1 MTSIFLGSKADVFY
15 LEGQTWICKSELTS
29 DVIIEVE
36 DMSFQL
42 HKFPLITRSGILQKM
57 ISEFHNNDGKDCI
70 LELHDIPGGAKAFE
84 LVAKFCYDVK
94 IELNALNVVAIRCA
108 SEYLQMTEDHG
119 EGNLIMQTENFL
131 EEVLGD
137 WNDSMKALQTCKDI
151 LPYAEELHIVTRCIN
166 SLAAKASVDPTLFG
180 WPMIGQ
186 ANTKNLGGTILWNG
200 IGPGGKS
207 RSPGAD
213 WWYKD
218 VAFLDLPTYR
228 RLILA
233 MKSKGMKPD
242 NIAGSLMH
250 YAKMSLPGLSR
261 QSGFQDSADCFSC
274 TNSTAIQSE
283 SDQRVLL
290 EEIVELLPMERGVA
304 SSKFLLG
311 LLQMAM
317 IIHASPSCRENL
329 ERRVAEQ
336 LEDAELEDILIPNL
350 GYSIETLYDIDCM
363 QRILDR
369 FVSFNQ
375 PEDITSPGIVDE
387 GELMANAV
395 ALTPVTM
402 VAKLMDGY
410 LAEVASDVNLKLPKF
425 QSLAALIP
433 DYARQST
440 DGIYHAID
448 IYLKSHPWLTDSERE
463 QLCRLMNC
471 QKLSL
476 EACTHAAQNE
486 RLPLRVIVQVLFF
499 EQLRL
504 RTTITG
510 WFFSSDNVENS
521 HARMLPK
528 SSSGLN
534 QAEITQEDVQSLS
547 FEEMRSRVSDLEKEC
562 SSIREEIQKL
572 ERSKSAWSI
581 FSRKLGFGMR
591 TKRFFSSKQASTD
604 R

>member
-1 MTSIFLGSKADVFY
+1 
-15 LEGQTWICKSELTS
+15 
-29 DVIIEVE
+29 
-36 DMSFQL
+36 
-42 HKFPLITRSGILQKM
+42 M

-70 LELHDIPGGAKAFE
+70 LEFHDIPGGAKAFE

-200 IGPGGKS
+200 IDLGGKS

-250 YAKMSLPGLSR
+250 YAKMCLPGLSW
-261 QSGFQDSADCFSC
+261 QPGFHESADCFTC

-283 SDQRVLL
+283 NDQRVLL
-290 EEIVELLPMERGVA
+290 EEIVELLPIERGVA

-311 LLQMAM
+311 LLQTAM

-329 ERRVAEQ
+329 EKRVAEQ

-350 GYSIETLYDIDCM
+350 GYSVETLYDLDCM

-369 FVSFNQ
+369 FVSVNQ
-375 PEDITSPGIVDE
+375 PEGITSPGIVDE
-387 GELMANAV
+387 EELMANAV
-395 ALTPVTM
+395 ALTP
-402 VAKLMDGY
+402 
-410 LAEVASDVNLKLPKF
+410 
-425 QSLAALIP
+425 
-433 DYARQST
+433 
-440 DGIYHAID
+440 
-448 IYLKSHPWLTDSERE
+448 SHPWLTDSERE

-510 WFFSSDNVENS
+510 WFFSSDNGESS
-521 HARMLPK
+521 HARMVPK
-528 SSSGLN
+528 SSSTLN
-534 QAEITQEDVQSLS
+534 QADITQEDVQSMS

-581 FSRKLGFGMR
+581 FSGKLGFGMR
-591 TKRFFSSKQASTD
+591 TKWFFSSKQASTD

>member
-1 MTSIFLGSKADVFY
+1 
-15 LEGQTWICKSELTS
+15 ELSLQHLKFEINKS
-29 DVIIEVE
+29 DVYHIV
-36 DMSFQL
+36 FQ
-42 HKFPLITRSGILQKM
+42 FPLINRSGLLPKM

-137 WNDSMKALQTCKDI
+137 WNDSMKALQTCKDV

-242 NIAGSLMH
+242 NVAGSLMH
-250 YAKMSLPGLSR
+250 YAKMCLPGLSR
-261 QSGFQDSADCFSC
+261 QSGFHDSTDCFPC

-311 LLQMAM
+311 LLQTAM

-329 ERRVAEQ
+329 EKRVAEQ

-350 GYSIETLYDIDCM
+350 GYSVETLYDIDCM

-375 PEDITSPGIVDE
+375 PEGITSPGIVDE

-425 QSLAALIP
+425 QSLAAVIP

-448 IYLKSHPWLTDSERE
+448 IYLKVIFNFALFCTNLYHLHSHPWLTDSERE

-471 QKLSL
+471 QNLSL

-486 RLPLRVIVQVLFF
+486 RLPLRVLVQVLFF

-504 RTTITG
+504 RTTITS

-528 SSSGLN
+528 SSGGLN
-534 QAEITQEDVQSLS
+534 QAEITQEHVQNLS

-572 ERSKSAWSI
+572 ERSESAWSI
-581 FSRKLGFGMR
+581 FSGKLGFGMR
-591 TKRFFSSKQASTD
+591 TKRFFGSKQASTD

>member
-1 MTSIFLGSKADVFY
+1 MLLGTWVNLFSLT
-15 LEGQTWICKSELTS
+15 LE
-29 DVIIEVE
+29 
-36 DMSFQL
+36 
-42 HKFPLITRSGILQKM
+42 RSGILQKM
-57 ISEFHNNDGKDCI
+57 ISEFHNNDGNDCI

-119 EGNLIMQTENFL
+119 EGNLIIQTENFL

-151 LPYAEELHIVTRCIN
+151 LPYSEELHIVARCIN

-261 QSGFQDSADCFSC
+261 QSGFHDSADCFTC

-290 EEIVELLPMERGVA
+290 EEIVELLPMERG
-304 SSKFLLG
+304 
-311 LLQMAM
+311 
-317 IIHASPSCRENL
+317 
-329 ERRVAEQ
+329 
-336 LEDAELEDILIPNL
+336 
-350 GYSIETLYDIDCM
+350 
-363 QRILDR
+363 
-369 FVSFNQ
+369 
-375 PEDITSPGIVDE
+375 
-387 GELMANAV
+387 
-395 ALTPVTM
+395 
-402 VAKLMDGY
+402 
-410 LAEVASDVNLKLPKF
+410 
-425 QSLAALIP
+425 
-433 DYARQST
+433 
-440 DGIYHAID
+440 
-448 IYLKSHPWLTDSERE
+448 SHPWLTDSERE

-504 RTTITG
+504 RTTITS

-534 QAEITQEDVQSLS
+534 QAEITQEGVQSLS
-547 FEEMRSRVSDLEKEC
+547 FEEMRSRVSDLGKEC

-572 ERSKSAWSI
+572 ERFKKGKNLQRQSN
-581 FSRKLGFGMR
+581 GD
-591 TKRFFSSKQASTD
+591 T
-604 R
+604 